1 MKVSH
6 NSYFPTIRIKSF
18 HNTIYSRKGTVFDNF
33 WQLLTNFDNFWQL
46 LTTFDNFCQ
55 ILTTFANFCQLL
67 TYIWH
72 HQTCFW
78 HYQTPLY
85 KYQTPPNPTTHAPD
99 SKRHHQTRNARASP
113 LVHHL
118 WCIYSGASPLDL
130 WCITSHASPLL
141 HHLCCITCGAY
152 PLVYLLWCTSS
163 GASPLVNWLQWC
175 ISDSSTTIIFVILE
189 SYHFQKYST
198 T

>member
-1 MKVSH
+1 MH
-6 NSYFPTIRIKSF
+6 LACRTQWWNL
-18 HNTIYSRKGTVFDNF
+18 GTQD
-33 WQLLTNFDNFWQL
+33 
-46 LTTFDNFCQ
+46 
-55 ILTTFANFCQLL
+55 
-67 TYIWH
+67 

-78 HYQTPLY
+78 HYQTLLY
-85 KYQTPPNPTTHAPD
+85 KYQTPPPPRYQTPQVHHLWWITTG
-99 SKRHHQTRNARASP
+99 ASP

-118 WCIYSGASPLDL
+118 WYITSGASPLVHHP

-152 PLVYLLWCTSS
+152 PLVYLLWCSSS

>member
-1 MKVSH
+1 MDFVVWIFLICLKRVKTGTKGRKVLQR
-6 NSYFPTIRIKSF
+6 TKWR
-18 HNTIYSRKGTVFDNF
+18 
-33 WQLLTNFDNFWQL
+33 
-46 LTTFDNFCQ
+46 TTRHASVITRHTSDVTRHASD
-55 ILTTFANFCQLL
+55 ITRHY
-67 TYIWH
+67 YI
-72 HQTCFW
+72 
-78 HYQTPLY
+78 
-85 KYQTPPNPTTHAPD
+85 
-99 SKRHHQTRNARASP
+99 SIRHHQTPPHMLLTQKDTTRP
-113 LVHHL
+113 EMLVHHL
-118 WCIYSGASPLDL
+118 WCIISGAYTLVHHL
-130 WCITSHASPLL
+130 WCITSRASPLL